1 MKPNLR
7 HPLALVM
14 ALCLALL
21 VGCASLGMQAPDT
34 FNKKVAAAVTT
45 VQTVADSAAAALAAG
60 KLSKS
65 DATNVVTTA
74 RAALN
79 AIDVA
84 EGLHSTDPKAAD
96 DKLAATLAI
105 LQALSAYLAAQGV
118 K

>member
-1 MKPNLR
+1 MKPLR
-7 HPLALVM
+7 YIQLAFSAMLLALI
-14 ALCLALL
+14 

-45 VQTVADSAAAALAAG
+45 VQSVSDSAIAALAAG

-65 DATNVVTTA
+65 DATNVANSA
-74 RAALN
+74 RAALA

-84 EGLHSTDPKAAD
+84 EGLHSTDPKAGE

-105 LQALSAYLAAQGV
+105 LTALQAYLAAQGV